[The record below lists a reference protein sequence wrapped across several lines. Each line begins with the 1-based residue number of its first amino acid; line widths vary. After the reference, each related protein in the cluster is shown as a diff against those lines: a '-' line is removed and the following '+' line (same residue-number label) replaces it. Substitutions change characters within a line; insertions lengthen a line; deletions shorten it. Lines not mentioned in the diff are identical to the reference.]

1 MLLKLVASD
10 SNNINIIDHKFMVS
24 GHSFLPNDS
33 DYGSI
38 EIYAKNKHIYV
49 PDNWYKIISKCRR
62 NKPFH
67 VSKMYQQDFKSTKNL
82 QNTITKRKKK
92 YR

>member
-1 MLLKLVASD
+1 
-10 SNNINIIDHKFMVS
+10 MVS
-24 GHSFLPNDS
+24 GHSFLLNDS
-33 DYGSI
+33 DFGSI
-38 EIYAKNKHIYV
+38 EIYTKNKHINV
-49 PDNWYKIISKCRR
+49 ADDWYKIISKCRR

-82 QNTITKRKKK
+82 QNMVKKK